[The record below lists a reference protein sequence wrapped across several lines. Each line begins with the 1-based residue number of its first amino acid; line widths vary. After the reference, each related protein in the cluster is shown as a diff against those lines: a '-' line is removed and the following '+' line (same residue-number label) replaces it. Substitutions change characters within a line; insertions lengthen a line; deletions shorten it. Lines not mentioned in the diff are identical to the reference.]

1 MFQAQIFNFQTPQ
14 NREEIAEIFTLGGIF
29 MDLLDILGPYG
40 GYSHLDRVFLTVV
53 NKGNI
58 LIVLLDAIN
67 SHTRLVN
74 PSARL

>member
-1 MFQAQIFNFQTPQ
+1 
-14 NREEIAEIFTLGGIF
+14 

-40 GYSHLDRVFLTVV
+40 WYSHLDRVFLTVV
-53 NKGNI
+53 NKGNS

-67 SHTRLVN
+67 CHTRLVN